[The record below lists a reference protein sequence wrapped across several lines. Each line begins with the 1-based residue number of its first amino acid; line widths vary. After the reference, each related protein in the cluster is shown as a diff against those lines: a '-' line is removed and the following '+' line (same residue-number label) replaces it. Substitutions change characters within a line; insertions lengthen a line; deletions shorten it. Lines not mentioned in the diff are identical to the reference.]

1 MIRGVLALASVIAAL
16 AIAHVHAQQ
25 APPAAAPARLFGRVV
40 AADTGA
46 PVRSA
51 GIRVVATNP
60 GTGTLV
66 ATTDDGGAFD
76 VREVPPGQ
84 YVVHVTK
91 PGFVGTRFSL
101 TAGAT
106 DPFGVSAGQQIDM
119 RDLRLPRAGVVS
131 GRVSDGFGD
140 PVADIAVVA
149 WRVEYLTPARRRIV
163 SRASFQTNDLGEFRA
178 HGLEP
183 GKYFISAGRSVA
195 GLKEAPTFYPGTPNA
210 SEAVS
215 IEVQAGQ
222 EATGMQFQMH
232 SIPYGGVSGVVLNSR
247 GAPYQDGVVDCCT
260 DASNNLILEE
270 RRGSAGGG
278 RPGIDVATVLRRV
291 LWQAAAAVRRKRSGQ
306 PRFHSSG

>member
-1 MIRGVLALASVIAAL
+1 MIRGVLALVSVISAL
-16 AIAHVHAQQ
+16 AITQVHAQQ

-84 YVVHVTK
+84 YLVHVTK

-101 TAGAT
+101 TSGTT
-106 DPFGVSAGQQIDM
+106 DPFGVTAGQQIDM

-149 WRVEYLTPARRRIV
+149 WRVEYLLRRAAHRQPGVLSDERPRRV
-163 SRASFQTNDLGEFRA
+163 SRAWSR
-178 HGLEP
+178 
-183 GKYFISAGRSVA
+183 
-195 GLKEAPTFYPGTPNA
+195 
-210 SEAVS
+210 
-215 IEVQAGQ
+215 AGQ
-222 EATGMQFQMH
+222 ILHLCGPVRGRPEGSAD
-232 SIPYGGVSGVVLNSR
+232 VLSR
-247 GAPYQDGVVDCCT
+247 HA
-260 DASNNLILEE
+260 E
-270 RRGSAGGG
+270 RIRGFFHRSAGG
-278 RPGIDVATVLRRV
+278 PGGDWHAVSDALVSLRRR
-291 LWQAAAAVRRKRSGQ
+291 LGRCPEFTRRAVSGRCGLAPGGARGRRADEHGAVVRGNRQTGTLPHCERQS
-306 PRFHSSG
+306 R